1 MNIEI
6 EETTSL
12 KNSFDF
18 KLKLHGKADN
28 NYALVRVSGWRLVTM
43 QAGAGLCIKI
53 DFNGL
58 FKKIHFYL
66 A

>member
-18 KLKLHGKADN
+18 KLKLHGKAN
-28 NYALVRVSGWRLVTM
+28 NNLRS
-43 QAGAGLCIKI
+43 
-53 DFNGL
+53 FE
-58 FKKIHFYL
+58 
-66 A
+66 

>member
-18 KLKLHGKADN
+18 NLKLHGKADN
-28 NYALVRVSGWRLVTM
+28 NLRSLE
-43 QAGAGLCIKI
+43 
-53 DFNGL
+53 
-58 FKKIHFYL
+58 
-66 A
+66 

>member
-18 KLKLHGKADN
+18 NLKLHGKADN
-28 NYALVRVSGWRLVTM
+28 NYALVRVSGWRLVT
-43 QAGAGLCIKI
+43 L
-53 DFNGL
+53 
-58 FKKIHFYL
+58 
-66 A
+66 